1 MNNAFYTTL
10 WITLFIVSMIATHMF
25 TPVVIR
31 LHYRRGLVGR
41 DMHKKNKPIVAEAGG
56 LSILVISLLLLVVVS
71 IITEPRHILPYILA
85 LLCIGLAGYADDL
98 RVLDART
105 KTLLPVVAGL
115 PIIVFSAYVP
125 KPYVPLIGP
134 TRLTILYPVL
144 MLALLAVVTNAT
156 NMADTH
162 NGVVPSTSLII
173 GSAMLVAALY
183 AYSRGV
189 NEYWSLLLYAPV
201 LGSIAGYLPY
211 NWYPARTFNGDTGSL
226 YIGAALGILAI
237 ASRTEVVLVTAM
249 MPYIVNGFH
258 SLLSIGGLLERR
270 EIKIRPVIL
279 DENNETIIANK
290 DPQAP
295 MTMVN
300 LLTLKTPL
308 REKEIL
314 VAYILLTLISSILAI
329 ITAMITY

>member
-1 MNNAFYTTL
+1 M
-10 WITLFIVSMIATHMF
+10 
-25 TPVVIR
+25 
-31 LHYRRGLVGR
+31 
-41 DMHKKNKPIVAEAGG
+41 
-56 LSILVISLLLLVVVS
+56 
-71 IITEPRHILPYILA
+71 
-85 LLCIGLAGYADDL
+85 
-98 RVLDART
+98 
-105 KTLLPVVAGL
+105 
-115 PIIVFSAYVP
+115 
-125 KPYVPLIGP
+125 
-134 TRLTILYPVL
+134 
-144 MLALLAVVTNAT
+144 
-156 NMADTH
+156 
-162 NGVVPSTSLII
+162 
-173 GSAMLVAALY
+173 
-183 AYSRGV
+183 
-189 NEYWSLLLYAPV
+189 
-201 LGSIAGYLPY
+201 PY

-226 YIGAALGILAI
+226 YIGAALGVLAI

-290 DPQAP
+290 DSRAP